1 MRKFIIFSLFLATY
15 VSAEVVTVLECNG
28 EAGTIYAV
36 GDWSNSDEL
45 NHESG
50 GRFGYANK
58 DENYLLE
65 YTNVVTSHDEA
76 GQFTA
81 QAYVRTDGN
90 GWLEVAKLYNDH
102 EEPEVFYGHV
112 LVPKSRESLKELSP
126 GITGEQCGLTLSKG
140 QFVSEEDQLK
150 ELDTADMTCRWGTF
164 DSDIALKAAF
174 ILNAGVLRR
183 LG

>member
-1 MRKFIIFSLFLATY
+1 MRKFIILSLFLATY
-15 VSAEVVTVLECNG
+15 ASAEVVTVLECNG
-28 EAGTIYAV
+28 EAGTIYTV

-45 NHESG
+45 NYEPG
-50 GRFGYANK
+50 GRFGYADK
-58 DENYLLE
+58 AENYLLE

-112 LVPKSRESLKELSP
+112 LVPKSKKDLQEFSP
-126 GITGEQCGLTLSKG
+126 GITDEHFGLTLSEA
-140 QFVSEEDQLK
+140 QFVSAEEHLK
-150 ELDTADMTCRWGTF
+150 ELDTKDMTCRWATYE
-164 DSDIALKAAF
+164 SDAGPKAAF
-174 ILNAGVLRR
+174 IKSEEEL
-183 LG
+183 